1 MRYVPEELYLTW
13 KERAEVSR
21 KYAAELL
28 KSHEEMSQRLSH
40 LQLKAWAQENEIQH
54 LKRTPHNKLQTRL
67 LKTQQRLFWA
77 KENARKEIE
86 SLKTQLSE
94 VKALTE
100 AYLDVLKD
108 KY

>member
-21 KYAAELL
+21 KYALELAKELERVQKSCSTQDYKIWHLTRENAELRSIPVA
-28 KSHEEMSQRLSH
+28 KIY
-40 LQLKAWAQENEIQH
+40 K
-54 LKRTPHNKLQTRL
+54 RL
-67 LKTQQRLFWA
+67 LKTRDRLWRA

-86 SLKTQLSE
+86 SLKTRLSE